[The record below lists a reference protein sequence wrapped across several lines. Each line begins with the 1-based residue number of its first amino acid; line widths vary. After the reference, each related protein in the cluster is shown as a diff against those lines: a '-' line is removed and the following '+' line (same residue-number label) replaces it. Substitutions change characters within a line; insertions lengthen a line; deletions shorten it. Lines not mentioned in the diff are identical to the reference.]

1 MRKLLLSL
9 LLIIV
14 IALPSFATTVMYGP
28 TNIYSAGGTKMYGV
42 DSNSTVIAAVNS
54 SVSDISNIKGL
65 WVIDET
71 RAVPTIPDLSGNNHT
86 ITLRNGSLA
95 AINAS
100 TCTPGFSGL
109 APYLTFD
116 TTHVWNT
123 PNHADFSLT
132 DGAGTDLA
140 GAIIWAGL
148 VTDMTNCTLGGKFNS
163 VGNNR
168 EYVFY
173 FDASDRLTVVF
184 YITDGSKKI
193 GRYYN
198 TSLTAY
204 QNQFVTIILTYDG
217 SETSTGL
224 KLYFLGTQVD
234 DTTNDGLP
242 YTGQTNGTALFA
254 PYYDAV
260 LNPIKAKLSFQ
271 AFIKGEELTPAQ
283 ILAIDKA
290 LRQWA
295 GSY

>member
-9 LLIIV
+9 LIILTLS
-14 IALPSFATTVMYGP
+14 LPSFATTVMYGP

-42 DSNSTVIAAVNS
+42 DSNSTVVAAVNS

-116 TTHVWNT
+116 ATHVWNT
-123 PNHADFSLT
+123 LDHTDFSLT
-132 DGAGTDLA
+132 DGAGTDIV
-140 GAIIWAGL
+140 GTIIWAGIIPDTTSTSIL
-148 VTDMTNCTLGGKFNS
+148 AKSNS
-163 VGNNR
+163 AGNMR
-168 EYVFY
+168 EY
-173 FDASDRLTVVF
+173 TI
-184 YITDGSKKI
+184 YISAADKIAFTLLSADGTKSI
-193 GRYYN
+193 ERSYN
-198 TSLTAY
+198 TALTSY
-204 QNQFVTIILTYDG
+204 QNIPVVLIFTYDG
-217 SETSTGL
+217 SKTVAGIKIYL
-224 KLYFLGTQVD
+224 QGNRID
-234 DTTNDGLP
+234 DTDSIVGV
-242 YTGQTNGTALFA
+242 YAGMTNGTALFSS
-254 PYYDAV
+254 YQNAV
-260 LNPIKAKLSFQ
+260 AGPMKAKLLFQ
-271 AFIKGEELTPAQ
+271 AFIKGEEPTPAQ